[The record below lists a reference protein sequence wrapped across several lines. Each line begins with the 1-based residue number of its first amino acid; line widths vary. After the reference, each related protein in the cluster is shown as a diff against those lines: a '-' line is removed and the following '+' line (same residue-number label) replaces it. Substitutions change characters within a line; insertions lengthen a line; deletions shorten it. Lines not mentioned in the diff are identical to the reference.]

1 MEQQRNKI
9 IVLTVNQSQMKD
21 SGMAFALICFFVGI
35 ILHNNTWLIAGIGLQ
50 LINMINSNFFHYPA
64 IFWFS
69 LANLLGFITSK
80 VLLTLIFSIVILPI
94 GLSRRLFAKMIKD
107 PDNNNF
113 DSLRLL
119 QWKKAA
125 NSVFKTRDHIY
136 TKKDI
141 INPY

>member
-1 MEQQRNKI
+1 MEQQSNKI
-9 IVLTVNQSQMKD
+9 IVPKVNQSQMKD
-21 SGMAFALICFFVGI
+21 SGMAFALICFFLGI
-35 ILHNNTWLIAGIGLQ
+35 LLHNNTWFLAGIGLQ
-50 LINMINSNFFHYPA
+50 LINMVNSKFFHYPA

-80 VLLTLIFSIVILPI
+80 ILLTLIFCLVILPI
-94 GLSRRLFAKMIKD
+94 GSVRRLFAKTKKD
-107 PDNNNF
+107 PDNNKL

-119 QWKKAA
+119 QWKKSA

>member
-1 MEQQRNKI
+1 MEQHSNKI
-9 IVLTVNQSQMKD
+9 IVLKVNQSQMKD
-21 SGMAFALICFFVGI
+21 SGMAFALICFFLGI
-35 ILHNNTWLIAGIGLQ
+35 LFRNNTWFLAGIGLQ
-50 LINMINSNFFHYPA
+50 LINMVNSKFFHYPA

-80 VLLTLIFSIVILPI
+80 ILLTLIFCLVILPI
-94 GLSRRLFAKMIKD
+94 GSVRRLFAKTKKD
-107 PDNNNF
+107 PDNNKL

-119 QWKKAA
+119 QWKKSA